1 MYEQVKEVLIEEL
14 QIDERLITPQAELV
28 ADLDINSIELA
39 DLVMICEE
47 KFDVEMS
54 EDDLSKLVTVGDV
67 ADYLENL
74 VG

>member
-1 MYEQVKEVLIEEL
+1 MYEEIKKVLIEEL
-14 QIDERLITPQAELV
+14 QIDERLITPSAELV
-28 ADLDINSIELA
+28 GDLDINSIELA

-47 KFDVEMS
+47 KFDVEMA
-54 EDDLSKLVTVGDV
+54 EDDLAKLVTVGDV